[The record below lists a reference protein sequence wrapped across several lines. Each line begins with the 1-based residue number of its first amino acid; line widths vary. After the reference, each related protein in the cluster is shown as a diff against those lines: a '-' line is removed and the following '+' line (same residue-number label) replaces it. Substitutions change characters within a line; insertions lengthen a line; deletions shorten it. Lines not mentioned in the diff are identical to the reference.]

1 MLAELPLPAWA
12 RPYFDGPD
20 ATGCGVV
27 YNLDATLYHN
37 TKALISKSMLDV
49 AARSLSKFRHHL
61 TEPVTE
67 KESDALRL
75 GSMFH
80 VMVLEPHLFSRQFV
94 VVPSSLPTGRSNADK
109 AMRLAWHADQKAQ
122 GLTPFWHEEYVKLTG
137 MADSLRR
144 HPRVAALMAHGRAE
158 VSAVATHHR
167 TGLRVKGRA
176 DFVSEVLPV
185 GLDLKSALDA
195 SIRGF
200 RKAIGERRYYVQDP
214 FYSWIFRTCGLDFD
228 HFVFPVVEKEP
239 PYDCVVYEL
248 DPATRMAGEA
258 VFERQLTILREA
270 EDKGLYP
277 FLGTDILPIAAP
289 DYVLSQAESLGDDL
303 EPEFPPMSYAARTGL
318 TRSRVL

>member
-1 MLAELPLPAWA
+1 MLQSLPLPQWA
-12 RPYFDGPD
+12 KPFFEGPG
-20 ATGCGVV
+20 APGYGVV
-27 YNLDATLYHN
+27 YGLDASLYHN

-49 AARSLSKFRHHL
+49 AARSLSKFHHHL
-61 TEPVTE
+61 TQVVTE
-67 KESDALRL
+67 KESDALRI

-80 VMVLEPHLFSRQFV
+80 VMVLEPHLFTKQFV
-94 VVPSSLPTGRSNADK
+94 CVPDSLPTGRSNADK
-109 AMRLAWHADQKAQ
+109 AMRNAWHADMRGQ
-122 GLTPFWHEEYVKLTG
+122 GLTPYWLDEYAMLEG

-144 HPRVAALMAHGRAE
+144 HPRVAALMAHGHAE
-158 VSAVATHHR
+158 VSVAATHHR

-195 SIRGF
+195 SMRGF
-200 RKAIGERRYYVQDP
+200 GNAIADRRYFVQDP
-214 FYSWIFRTCGLDFD
+214 YYSWMFQACGMDFD

-258 VFERQLTILREA
+258 IFERQLTKIREA
-270 EDKGLYP
+270 NDKGLFP
-277 FLGTDILPIAAP
+277 FLGTDIISISAP
-289 DYVLSQAESLGDDL
+289 GYILAQAEAMGDEL

-318 TRSRVL
+318 TRSRSI